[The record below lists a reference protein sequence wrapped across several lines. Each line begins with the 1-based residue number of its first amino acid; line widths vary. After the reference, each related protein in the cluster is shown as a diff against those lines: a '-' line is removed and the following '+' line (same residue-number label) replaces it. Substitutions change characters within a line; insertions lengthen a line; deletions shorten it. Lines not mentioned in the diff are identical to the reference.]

1 MKVSVYFAAMK
12 FLILVAVI
20 LALNSCNTSIGLY
33 RDTKAGFQWTKE
45 KIQGTGG
52 GGGYEDDLPVY

>member
-1 MKVSVYFAAMK
+1 MKTLLVLAA
-12 FLILVAVI
+12 V

-33 RDTKAGFQWTKE
+33 RDTKQAFSWTKE

-52 GGGYEDDLPVY
+52 DGGGGGYDQGAPVY